1 MATKRSLLSISPLL
15 ASNKPFSTSSLHGA
29 WLRPRFCASTP
40 RHIALSSRS
49 FHQPVTLVRAISP
62 ASSEQSIWKFVSSK
76 VSAATHRSGIS
87 RGSSGGYGYG
97 GGGGGGSQGP
107 WQRFRDRINA
117 IPNNAIFWG
126 IMGLNGLVF
135 ASWNLAWIKYQSTGD
150 PSSYLWMRKHFIAT
164 SSSLSLDRCYT
175 LLTSCFSH
183 EDSMH
188 LLFNG
193 FTFYF
198 MAPHVLGMLGNV
210 SFLGLYLGGGIV
222 ASLAGIAWRNYTQ
235 RSGQPQRSG
244 AHGASGAIYSVIS
257 FFACVAPNST
267 FLLFGIVPMPAW
279 AMVTGIFLYDG
290 YSAVNHQRS
299 GTDTAGHI
307 GGLLAGIGYFIAR
320 RFRIF

>member
-1 MATKRSLLSISPLL
+1 MATKRALLSLSPLV
-15 ASNKPFSTSSLHGA
+15 ASTKPFSASSLHGA
-29 WLRPRFCASTP
+29 WLRPRFCILTP
-40 RHIALSSRS
+40 RHTALSLRS
-49 FHQPVTLVRAISP
+49 FHQPVRLVQANSP
-62 ASSEQSIWKFVSSK
+62 ASTKQSIRQFVSSK
-76 VSAATHRSGIS
+76 VSAATHRDGIS
-87 RGSSGGYGYG
+87 RRSSGGYSYG
-97 GGGGGGSQGP
+97 GGGGSRGP
-107 WQRFRDRINA
+107 WQRFRDRIDA
-117 IPNNAIFWG
+117 IPNNVLFWG

-150 PSSYLWMRKHFIAT
+150 PSSYLWMRNHFIAT
-164 SSSLSLDRCYT
+164 ADSLSLGRCYT

-183 EDSMH
+183 EDAMH
-188 LLFNG
+188 LAFNG

-198 MAPHVLGMLGNV
+198 MAPHVLGILGNV

-222 ASLAGIAWRNYTQ
+222 SSLAGIAWRNYTQ
-235 RSGQPQRSG
+235 RSGQAQRSG

-257 FFACVAPNST
+257 FFACMSPNAT

-307 GGLLAGIGYFIAR
+307 GGLLAGIGYFIAK

>member
-1 MATKRSLLSISPLL
+1 MVAKRSLLSLSLRL
-15 ASNKPFSTSSLHGA
+15 ASPKPFPTSSLHGA
-29 WLRPRFCASTP
+29 WLGPRFCASTP
-40 RHIALSSRS
+40 RHTTLGLRT
-49 FHQPVTLVRAISP
+49 FHKSTGPIRA
-62 ASSEQSIWKFVSSK
+62 ASSPSIQESIWQFVINR
-76 VSAATHRSGIS
+76 VSRATHRSGINRDS
-87 RGSSGGYGYG
+87 GGGYGYG
-97 GGGGGGSQGP
+97 GGGGSRGP
-107 WQRFRDRINA
+107 WQRFRQRIDA
-117 IPNNAIFWG
+117 IPNNVIFWG

-135 ASWNLAWIKYQSTGD
+135 VSWNLAWIKYQSTGD

-164 SSSLSLDRCYT
+164 ASSLSLDRCYT

-198 MAPHVLGMLGNV
+198 MAPHVLGILGNV

-222 ASLAGIAWRNYTQ
+222 SSLVGIAWRNYTQ
-235 RSGQPQRSG
+235 KQGQAQRSG

-257 FFACVAPNST
+257 FFACMAPNAT
-267 FLLFGIVPMPAW
+267 FLLFGIIPMPAW

-290 YSAVNHQRS
+290 YSAVNHQRA

-307 GGLLAGIGYFIAR
+307 GGLLAGIGYFLAK